1 VGGNSARIIIGCP
14 VVAGHGLA
22 KEHETVRQL
31 LLSPTIQTSGLLET
45 VDSSTGRYNV
55 VWPLHRRNRRID
67 FSLDAGG
74 FVVSA
79 PAALGDVVKP
89 NSLAGLFGAAP
100 SVAPATLLLTIV
112 ADEKLY
118 AAKEAVDDRE
128 RRSILSVCRA
138 L

>member
-1 VGGNSARIIIGCP
+1 LTFA
-14 VVAGHGLA
+14 
-22 KEHETVRQL
+22 
-31 LLSPTIQTSGLLET
+31 
-45 VDSSTGRYNV
+45 SSQPQKPREFQNDGV
-55 VWPLHRRNRRID
+55 D

-79 PAALGDVVKP
+79 SAALGDVVKP

-100 SVAPATLLLTIV
+100 SVAPATLGLTIV
-112 ADEKLY
+112 ADGKLY

-138 L
+138 Q